1 MFFGLF
7 LKIIASKVIIV
18 YQAILFTIAT
28 AIIIIAIALTEIVIE
43 EVAIWDR
50 FKNSLQ
56 LWFLDRFSSKI
67 LKKQQYLQI
76 QDQTPFSYLKNIC

>member
-56 LWFLDRFSSKI
+56 L
-67 LKKQQYLQI
+67 
-76 QDQTPFSYLKNIC
+76 